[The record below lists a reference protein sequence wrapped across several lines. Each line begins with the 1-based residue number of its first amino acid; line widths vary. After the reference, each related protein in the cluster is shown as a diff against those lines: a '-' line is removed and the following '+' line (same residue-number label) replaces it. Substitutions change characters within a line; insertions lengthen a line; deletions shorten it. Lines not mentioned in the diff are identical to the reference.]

1 MISAACQFFEPVSKL
16 ISNEFNARI
25 AATIKT
31 SKDGSQRL
39 VRFIQQNKAV
49 RECGDANRV
58 NGICFRDIQQTEDLL
73 ETAGDL
79 LH

>member
-1 MISAACQFFEPVSKL
+1 VISAAREFEPISKL

-49 RECGDANRV
+49 RNAGDANHV
-58 NGICFRDIQQTEDLL
+58 NGPVFAISN
-73 ETAGDL
+73 
-79 LH
+79 